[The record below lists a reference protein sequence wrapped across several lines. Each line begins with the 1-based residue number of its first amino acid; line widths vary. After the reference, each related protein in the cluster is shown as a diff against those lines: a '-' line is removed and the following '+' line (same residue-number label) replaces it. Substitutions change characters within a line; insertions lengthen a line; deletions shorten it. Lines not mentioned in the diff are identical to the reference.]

1 MVKIRASV
9 MNLKIMEVVVSIIS
23 LFNFPG
29 FIISSRGLSVKLNSK
44 YYSVHL
50 TIDYHK
56 LNQVIFI

>member
-29 FIISSRGLSVKLNSK
+29 FIISCRGLSVELSSK
-44 YYSVHL
+44 YCSVHL
-50 TIDYHK
+50 TIDY
-56 LNQVIFI
+56 ITS